1 MPRTWPKACS
11 WQAFRLEPVRLI
23 DATQMDRHVM
33 QGGRQSE
40 AEDAGA
46 TWVDEVHC
54 FWFGELSDADW
65 FKSDDYID
73 ARIRD
78 RFLPL
83 LERLVEQSGGGAAT
97 PRAML
102 AAVIVLDQFSRNV
115 FRGDPRAYAAD
126 PIARRLAKAAIG
138 QGFDTVMT
146 PPERMFLYMPFQHSE
161 DRGDQLLSV
170 NLCKALGNDDW
181 TDYAVGHKAII
192 DRFGRFPHRN
202 AVLGRPSTPE
212 EIEFLKTPAS

>member
-1 MPRTWPKACS
+1 MLSTWLKACS
-11 WQAFRLEPVRLI
+11 WPAFPLELARLVNT
-23 DATQMDRHVM
+23 TQMDEQVM
-33 QGGRQSE
+33 HRGES
-40 AEDAGA
+40 EDAEA
-46 TWVDEVHC
+46 AWVDEVHR

-65 FKSDDYID
+65 FNSDDNID

-83 LERLVEQSGGGAAT
+83 LERLVEQGGRASAT

-115 FRGDPRAYAAD
+115 FRGNPRAYAAD
-126 PIARRLAKAAIG
+126 PIARRVAKAAIE
-138 QGFDTVMT
+138 QGFDTAMT
-146 PPERMFLYMPFQHSE
+146 APERMFLYLPFQHSE
-161 DRGDQLLSV
+161 DAEDQLLSV

-181 TDYAVGHKAII
+181 TGYAVAHKAII

-202 AVLGRPSTPE
+202 AILGRPSTLE
-212 EIEFLKTPAS
+212 EIEFLQTPAS